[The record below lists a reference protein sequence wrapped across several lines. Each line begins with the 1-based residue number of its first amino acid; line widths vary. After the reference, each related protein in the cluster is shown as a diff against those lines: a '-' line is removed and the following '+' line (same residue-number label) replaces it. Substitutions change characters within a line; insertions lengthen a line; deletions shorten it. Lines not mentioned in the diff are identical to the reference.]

1 MGEPFNPAELWSA
14 EVACDCTPITF
25 LEFWDAHMLV
35 VSPLVCF
42 ALVIVWMSAVAFAPR
57 GRR

>member
-1 MGEPFNPAELWSA
+1 MGETINPPELWA
-14 EVACDCTPITF
+14 EAVVCDCESLTF

-42 ALVIVWMSAVAFAPR
+42 ALVIVGMSAVAFAPR